1 MKKTTQ
7 GFTLIELLVVIAII
21 GILSSIVIA
30 SLNSART
37 KGSVAAAKGQLAQ
50 LRTQAENYYDNNG
63 GYATSS
69 VTAAQ
74 TTCNAANTMFVDSTI
89 ATQITQI
96 GTNVLATNCGMS
108 ADRQKFRVSVQ
119 LKDSTFWCVDNQ
131 GANKPV
137 TALPTDV
144 TATGAGTCN

>member
-50 LRTQAENYYDNNG
+50 LRTQAEVYYDNNSA
-63 GYATSS
+63 YAASS
-69 VTAAQ
+69 STVFN
-74 TTCNAANTMFVDSTI
+74 TCSAANTMFADATI
-89 ATQITQI
+89 ATQIGQI
-96 GTNVLATNCGMS
+96 GSNVLATSCGIS
-108 ADRQKFRVSVQ
+108 TDRQKFRVSVQ
-119 LKDSTFWCVDNQ
+119 LKDSNFWCVDNQ
-131 GANKPV
+131 GANKAAASTTV
-137 TALPTDV
+137 TTE
-144 TATGAGTCN
+144 GTCN

>member
-63 GYATSS
+63 GYASSS
-69 VTAAQ
+69 VTTAQ
-74 TTCNAANTMFVDSTI
+74 TTCNAANTMFADATI
-89 ATQITQI
+89 TTQITQI

-108 ADRQKFRVSVQ
+108 ADRQKFHVAVQ

-131 GANKPV
+131 GGNKAA
-137 TALPTDV
+137 TAIAPT
-144 TATGAGTCN
+144 TTGTCN